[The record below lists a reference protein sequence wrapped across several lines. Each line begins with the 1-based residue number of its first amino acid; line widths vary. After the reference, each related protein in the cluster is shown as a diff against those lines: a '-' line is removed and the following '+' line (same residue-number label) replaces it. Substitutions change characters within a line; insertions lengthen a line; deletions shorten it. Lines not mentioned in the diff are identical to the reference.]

1 MITITFI
8 TICALAPFIMVFIL
22 GRVIIHFVEKLL
34 DFVIETVFS
43 FPEKLLDLPIK
54 VSCLRR
60 WRLKNKNIVREGL
73 IL

>member
-8 TICALAPFIMVFIL
+8 TICALTPFIMVFIL

-43 FPEKLLDLPIK
+43 FPEKLLDSIKEKFANKGKLPEAVEIEK
-54 VSCLRR
+54 
-60 WRLKNKNIVREGL
+60 
-73 IL
+73 